1 MRIWKSKL
9 FCSIYIPRLAF
20 VDGERD
26 ECDCLYENCGVH
38 WDAGLHYPRGGLLD
52 LMANVVE
59 VVRWTN
65 EGSHSD

>member
-1 MRIWKSKL
+1 M
-9 FCSIYIPRLAF
+9 F

-26 ECDCLYENCGVH
+26 ECDCLHENCGVH

-59 VVRWTN
+59 EVRWTN